1 MPTIARPAGISGS
14 RWFLPLAAAAVYLLI
29 RAVGFAVLYW
39 YAAAHDSSVSA
50 ALTKWDG
57 HWFLGIADHGY
68 RGVPLDLVDAF
79 GRRTDATAFAFFP
92 GYPSLVAGVA
102 LLPWVSVFGAAL
114 GVNVAS
120 GTVAAVGLGRLGST
134 ITGSPRVGLLLVV
147 LFAAAPMG
155 VVLSMT
161 YSEALFCALGVW
173 ALNGALEQRW
183 MLAGVCTAFA
193 GLVRPTAAALVLA
206 VVLAAVVALVR
217 RRGGFRPWVAVLL
230 APLGLL
236 GYLGWVGWQ
245 TGSLF
250 GWFTLQS
257 TGWNSGFDG
266 GAASWRYL
274 VHQVVAPGQ
283 LMEAASVLIV
293 LAALALAVL
302 SLVVRGATVR
312 LPWPVLVYGIAVLVM
327 AVASNGLMPSKPRL
341 LLPAIVLAL
350 PLAIGLAK
358 RRAGTQVAVALVLL
372 VASAWFGAYAVV
384 VYPYAI

>member
-1 MPTIARPAGISGS
+1 VPTIARPAGIAGS

-68 RGVPLDLVDAF
+68 HGVPLDLVDAF

-92 GYPSLVAGVA
+92 GYPFLVAGVA
-102 LLPWVSVFGAAL
+102 WLPWASVFGAAL
-114 GVNVAS
+114 GVNVVS

-134 ITGSPRVGLLLVV
+134 ITGSPRVGLLLVL

-173 ALNGALEQRW
+173 ALNGVLEQRW

-217 RRGGFRPWVAVLL
+217 RRGGWRPWVAALL

-245 TGSLF
+245 THSLF

-266 GAASWRYL
+266 GVASWRYL
-274 VHQVVAPGQ
+274 VHEIGAPGQ
-283 LMEAASVLIV
+283 LMEVASVLIV
-293 LAALALAVL
+293 LAGVGLVALGVAARV
-302 SLVVRGATVR
+302 
-312 LPWPVLVYGIAVLVM
+312 PWPVLLYGVGVTII

-358 RRAGTQVAVALVLL
+358 RRAGTQVAVTLVLV

>member
-1 MPTIARPAGISGS
+1 VPTIARPAGIAGS

-102 LLPWVSVFGAAL
+102 WLPWVSVFGAAL
-114 GVNVAS
+114 GVNVVS
-120 GTVAAVGLGRLGST
+120 GTVAAIGLGRLGST
-134 ITGSPRVGLLLVV
+134 ITGSPRVGLLLVA

-161 YSEALFCALGVW
+161 YSEALFCALGFW
-173 ALNGALEQRW
+173 ALNGVLEQRW

-206 VVLAAVVALVR
+206 VVLAAVVAMVR
-217 RRGGFRPWVAVLL
+217 RRGGLRPWVAALL

-236 GYLGWVGWQ
+236 GYLSWVGWQ
-245 TGSLF
+245 THSLF

-266 GAASWRYL
+266 GVASWRYL
-274 VHQVVAPGQ
+274 VHEIGAPGQ
-283 LMEAASVLIV
+283 LMEVASVLIV
-293 LAALALAVL
+293 LAGVGLVALGVAA
-302 SLVVRGATVR
+302 RI
-312 LPWPVLVYGIAVLVM
+312 PWPVLFYGVGVTIM

-341 LLPAIVLAL
+341 LLPAVVLAL
-350 PLAIGLAK
+350 PVAVGLAK
-358 RRAGTQVAVALVLL
+358 RRWVTQLAVVLGVV
-372 VASAWFGAYAVV
+372 VASAWLGAYALV

>member
-1 MPTIARPAGISGS
+1 MPTIVRPAGIAGS
-14 RWFLPLAAAAVYLLI
+14 RWFLPLAAAAVYVLI

-57 HWFLGIADHGY
+57 HWFLGIADYGY

-92 GYPSLVAGVA
+92 GYPSLVAAVA
-102 LLPWVSVFGAAL
+102 WLPRVSVFGAAL
-114 GVNVAS
+114 GVNVVS
-120 GTVAAVGLGRLGST
+120 GTVAAVGLGRLGRI
-134 ITGSPRVGLLLVV
+134 ITGSSRIGLLLVV

-161 YSEALFCALGVW
+161 YSEALFCALSVW
-173 ALNGALEQRW
+173 ALNGVLEQRW
-183 MLAGVCTAFA
+183 MLAGVCAAFA
-193 GLVRPTAAALVLA
+193 GLVRPTAAALALA
-206 VVLAAVVALVR
+206 VVLAAVVAIVR
-217 RRGGFRPWVAVLL
+217 RCGGWRPWVAALL

-245 TGSLF
+245 THSLF

-257 TGWNSGFDG
+257 TGWNSAFDG
-266 GAASWRYL
+266 GVASWRYL
-274 VHQVVAPGQ
+274 VHEIGAPGR
-283 LMEAASVLIV
+283 LMEVASVLIV
-293 LAALALAVL
+293 LAGVGLVALGVAA
-302 SLVVRGATVR
+302 RM
-312 LPWPVLVYGIAVLVM
+312 PWPVLLYGVGVTIM

-341 LLPAIVLAL
+341 LLPAVVLAL
-350 PLAIGLAK
+350 PIAVGLAK
-358 RRAGTQVAVALVLL
+358 RRGVTQLAVVLGVV
-372 VASAWFGAYAVV
+372 VASAWLGAYALV

>member
-1 MPTIARPAGISGS
+1 VPTIARPAGIAGS

-57 HWFLGIADHGY
+57 HWFLRIADHGY
-68 RGVPLDLVDAF
+68 HGVPLDLVDAF

-102 LLPWVSVFGAAL
+102 WLPWVSVFGAAL
-114 GVNVAS
+114 GVNVVS

-173 ALNGALEQRW
+173 ALNGVLEQRW

-193 GLVRPTAAALVLA
+193 GLVRPTAAALALA

-217 RRGGFRPWVAVLL
+217 RRGGWRPWVAALL

-236 GYLGWVGWQ
+236 GYLSWVGWQ
-245 TGSLF
+245 THSLF

-266 GAASWRYL
+266 GVASWRYL
-274 VHQVVAPGQ
+274 VHEIGAPGQ
-283 LMEAASVLIV
+283 LMEVASVLIV
-293 LAALALAVL
+293 LAGVGLVALGVAA
-302 SLVVRGATVR
+302 RM
-312 LPWPVLVYGIAVLVM
+312 PWPVLLYGLGVTIM

-358 RRAGTQVAVALVLL
+358 RRAGTQVAVALVLV

>member
-102 LLPWVSVFGAAL
+102 WLPWVSVFGAAL
-114 GVNVAS
+114 GVNVVS

-217 RRGGFRPWVAVLL
+217 RRGGWRPWVAALL

-236 GYLGWVGWQ
+236 GYLSWVGWQ
-245 TGSLF
+245 THSLF

-266 GAASWRYL
+266 GVASWRYL
-274 VHQVVAPGQ
+274 VHEIGAPGQ
-283 LMEAASVLIV
+283 LMEVASVLIV
-293 LAALALAVL
+293 LAGVGLVALGVAA
-302 SLVVRGATVR
+302 RM
-312 LPWPVLVYGIAVLVM
+312 PWPVLLYGLGVTIM

-358 RRAGTQVAVALVLL
+358 RRAGTQVAVALVLV

>member
-102 LLPWVSVFGAAL
+102 WLPWVSVFGAAL
-114 GVNVAS
+114 SVNVAS

-173 ALNGALEQRW
+173 VLNGVLEQRW

-206 VVLAAVVALVR
+206 VVLAAVVAMVR
-217 RRGGFRPWVAVLL
+217 RRGGWRPWVAALL

-236 GYLGWVGWQ
+236 GYLSWVGWQ
-245 TGSLF
+245 THSLF

-266 GAASWRYL
+266 GVASWRYL
-274 VHQVVAPGQ
+274 VHEIGAPGR
-283 LMEAASVLIV
+283 LMEVASVLIV
-293 LAALALAVL
+293 LAGVGLVALGVAA
-302 SLVVRGATVR
+302 RM
-312 LPWPVLVYGIAVLVM
+312 PWPVLLYGVGVTIMV
-327 AVASNGLMPSKPRL
+327 VASNGLMPSKPRL
-341 LLPAIVLAL
+341 LLPAVVLAL
-350 PLAIGLAK
+350 PVAVGLAK
-358 RRAGTQVAVALVLL
+358 RRWVTQLAVVLGVV
-372 VASAWFGAYAVV
+372 VASAWLGAYALV

>member
-1 MPTIARPAGISGS
+1 VPTIARPAGIAGS

-68 RGVPLDLVDAF
+68 HGVPLDLVDAF
-79 GRRTDATAFAFFP
+79 GRRTDATVFAFFP

-102 LLPWVSVFGAAL
+102 WLPWVSVFGAAL
-114 GVNVAS
+114 GVNVVS

-161 YSEALFCALGVW
+161 YSEALFCALGVH
-173 ALNGALEQRW
+173 ALNGVLEQRW

-193 GLVRPTAAALVLA
+193 GLVRPTAAALALA
-206 VVLAAVVALVR
+206 VVLAAVVAMVQT
-217 RRGGFRPWVAVLL
+217 RGGWRPWVAALL

-236 GYLGWVGWQ
+236 GYLSWVGWQ
-245 TGSLF
+245 THSLF

-266 GAASWRYL
+266 GVASWRYL
-274 VHQVVAPGQ
+274 VHEIGAPGQ
-283 LMEAASVLIV
+283 LMEVASVLIV
-293 LAALALAVL
+293 LAGVGLVALGVAA
-302 SLVVRGATVR
+302 RM
-312 LPWPVLVYGIAVLVM
+312 PWPVLLYGLGVTIM

-358 RRAGTQVAVALVLL
+358 RRAGTQVAVALVLV

>member
-1 MPTIARPAGISGS
+1 MPTIARPAGIAGS

-114 GVNVAS
+114 GVNVVS

-161 YSEALFCALGVW
+161 YSEALFCALGFW
-173 ALNGALEQRW
+173 ALNGVLEQRW

-206 VVLAAVVALVR
+206 VVLAAVVAMVR
-217 RRGGFRPWVAVLL
+217 RRGGLRPWVAALL

-236 GYLGWVGWQ
+236 GYLSWVGWQ
-245 TGSLF
+245 THSLF

-266 GAASWRYL
+266 GVASWRYL
-274 VHQVVAPGQ
+274 VHEIGAPGQ
-283 LMEAASVLIV
+283 LMEVASVLIV
-293 LAALALAVL
+293 LAGVG
-302 SLVVRGATVR
+302 LVTLGVAARI
-312 LPWPVLVYGIAVLVM
+312 PWPVLFYGVGVTIM

-341 LLPAIVLAL
+341 LLPAVVLAL
-350 PLAIGLAK
+350 PVAVGLAK
-358 RRAGTQVAVALVLL
+358 RRWVTQLAVVLGVV
-372 VASAWFGAYAVV
+372 VASAWLGAYALV

>member
-1 MPTIARPAGISGS
+1 VPTIARPAGIAGS
-14 RWFLPLAAAAVYLLI
+14 RWFLPLAAAAVYPLI

-114 GVNVAS
+114 GVNVVS

-173 ALNGALEQRW
+173 ALNGVLEQRW

-206 VVLAAVVALVR
+206 VVLAAVVAMVR
-217 RRGGFRPWVAVLL
+217 RRGGWRPWVAALL

-236 GYLGWVGWQ
+236 GYLSWVGWQ
-245 TGSLF
+245 THSLF

-266 GAASWRYL
+266 GVASWRYL
-274 VHQVVAPGQ
+274 VHEIGAPGQ
-283 LMEAASVLIV
+283 LMEVASVLIV
-293 LAALALAVL
+293 LAGVGLVALGVAA
-302 SLVVRGATVR
+302 RI
-312 LPWPVLVYGIAVLVM
+312 PWPVLFYGVGVTIM

-341 LLPAIVLAL
+341 LLPAVVLAL
-350 PLAIGLAK
+350 PVAVGLAK
-358 RRAGTQVAVALVLL
+358 RRWVTQLAVVLGVV
-372 VASAWFGAYAVV
+372 VASAWLGAYALV

>member
-1 MPTIARPAGISGS
+1 VPTIARPAGIAGS

-29 RAVGFAVLYW
+29 RAVGFAVLYR
-39 YAAAHDSSVSA
+39 YAAAHDSSASA

-102 LLPWVSVFGAAL
+102 WLPWVSVFGAAL
-114 GVNVAS
+114 GVNVVS
-120 GTVAAVGLGRLGST
+120 GTVAAIGLGRLGST
-134 ITGSPRVGLLLVV
+134 ITGSPRVGLLLVA

-161 YSEALFCALGVW
+161 YSEALFCALGFW
-173 ALNGALEQRW
+173 ALNGVLEQRW

-206 VVLAAVVALVR
+206 VVLAAVVAMVR
-217 RRGGFRPWVAVLL
+217 RRGGLRPWVAALL

-236 GYLGWVGWQ
+236 GYLSWVGWQ
-245 TGSLF
+245 THSLF

-266 GAASWRYL
+266 GVASWRYL
-274 VHQVVAPGQ
+274 VHEIGAPGQ
-283 LMEAASVLIV
+283 LMEVASVLIV
-293 LAALALAVL
+293 LAGVG
-302 SLVVRGATVR
+302 LVTLGVAARI
-312 LPWPVLVYGIAVLVM
+312 PWPVLFYGVGVTIM

-341 LLPAIVLAL
+341 LLPAVVLAL
-350 PLAIGLAK
+350 PVAVGLAK
-358 RRAGTQVAVALVLL
+358 RRWVTQLAVVLGVV
-372 VASAWFGAYAVV
+372 VASAWLGAYALV

>member
-1 MPTIARPAGISGS
+1 VPTIARPAGIAGS
-14 RWFLPLAAAAVYLLI
+14 RRFLPLAAVAVYLLI

-39 YAAAHDSSVSA
+39 YAAAHDSSVSV

-114 GVNVAS
+114 GVNVVS

-173 ALNGALEQRW
+173 ALNGVLGQRW

-206 VVLAAVVALVR
+206 VVLAAVVAMVR
-217 RRGGFRPWVAVLL
+217 RRGGWRPWVAALL

-236 GYLGWVGWQ
+236 GYLSWVGWQ
-245 TGSLF
+245 THSLF

-266 GAASWRYL
+266 GVASWRYL
-274 VHQVVAPGQ
+274 VHEIGAPGQ
-283 LMEAASVLIV
+283 LMEVASVLIV
-293 LAALALAVL
+293 LAGVGLVALGVAA
-302 SLVVRGATVR
+302 RM
-312 LPWPVLVYGIAVLVM
+312 PWPVLFYGVGVTIM

-341 LLPAIVLAL
+341 LLPAVVLAL
-350 PLAIGLAK
+350 PVAVGLAK
-358 RRAGTQVAVALVLL
+358 RRWVTQLAVVLGVV
-372 VASAWFGAYAVV
+372 VASAWLGAYALV

>member
-1 MPTIARPAGISGS
+1 VPTIARPAGIAGS

-102 LLPWVSVFGAAL
+102 WLPWVSVFGAAL

-173 ALNGALEQRW
+173 ALNGVLEQRW

-206 VVLAAVVALVR
+206 VVLAAVVAMVR
-217 RRGGFRPWVAVLL
+217 RRGGLRPWVAALL

-236 GYLGWVGWQ
+236 GYLSWVGWQ
-245 TGSLF
+245 THSLF

-266 GAASWRYL
+266 GVASWRYL
-274 VHQVVAPGQ
+274 VHEIGAPGQ
-283 LMEAASVLIV
+283 LMEVASVLIV
-293 LAALALAVL
+293 LAGVG
-302 SLVVRGATVR
+302 LVTLGVAARI
-312 LPWPVLVYGIAVLVM
+312 PWPVLFYGVGVTIM

-341 LLPAIVLAL
+341 LLPAVVLAL
-350 PLAIGLAK
+350 PVAVGLAK
-358 RRAGTQVAVALVLL
+358 RRWVTQLAVVLGVV
-372 VASAWFGAYAVV
+372 VASAWLGAYALV

>member
-1 MPTIARPAGISGS
+1 VPTIARPAGIAGS
-14 RWFLPLAAAAVYLLI
+14 RRFLPLAAAAVYLLI
-29 RAVGFAVLYW
+29 RAVGVAVLYW

-92 GYPSLVAGVA
+92 GYPSLVAGIA
-102 LLPWVSVFGAAL
+102 WLPWVSVFGAAL
-114 GVNVAS
+114 GVNVVS

-173 ALNGALEQRW
+173 ALNGVLEQRW

-206 VVLAAVVALVR
+206 VVLAAVVAMVR
-217 RRGGFRPWVAVLL
+217 RRGGWRPCVAALL

-236 GYLGWVGWQ
+236 GYLSWVGWQ
-245 TGSLF
+245 THSLF

-266 GAASWRYL
+266 GVASWRYL
-274 VHQVVAPGQ
+274 VHEIGAPAQ
-283 LMEAASVLIV
+283 LMEVASVLIV
-293 LAALALAVL
+293 LAGVGLVALGVAA
-302 SLVVRGATVR
+302 RI
-312 LPWPVLVYGIAVLVM
+312 PWPVLLYGVGVTIM

-341 LLPAIVLAL
+341 LLPAVVLAL
-350 PLAIGLAK
+350 PVAVGLAK
-358 RRAGTQVAVALVLL
+358 RRWVTQLAVVLGVV
-372 VASAWFGAYAVV
+372 VASAWLDAYALV

>member
-1 MPTIARPAGISGS
+1 MPTIARPAGIAGS

-68 RGVPLDLVDAF
+68 HGVPLDLVDAF

-102 LLPWVSVFGAAL
+102 WLPWVSVFGAAL
-114 GVNVAS
+114 GVNVVS

-134 ITGSPRVGLLLVV
+134 ITGSARVGLLLVV

-206 VVLAAVVALVR
+206 VVLAAVVAMVR
-217 RRGGFRPWVAVLL
+217 RRGGLRPWVAALL

-236 GYLGWVGWQ
+236 GYLSWVGWQ
-245 TGSLF
+245 THSLF

-266 GAASWRYL
+266 GVASWRYL
-274 VHQVVAPGQ
+274 VHEIGAPGQ
-283 LMEAASVLIV
+283 LMEVASVLIV
-293 LAALALAVL
+293 LAGVGLVALGVAA
-302 SLVVRGATVR
+302 RM
-312 LPWPVLVYGIAVLVM
+312 PWPVLLYGVGVTIM

-341 LLPAIVLAL
+341 LLPAVVLAL
-350 PLAIGLAK
+350 PVAVGLAK
-358 RRAGTQVAVALVLL
+358 RRWVTQLAVVLGVV
-372 VASAWFGAYAVV
+372 VASAWLGAYALV

>member
-1 MPTIARPAGISGS
+1 MPTIARPAGIAGS

-68 RGVPLDLVDAF
+68 HGVPLDLVDAF

-102 LLPWVSVFGAAL
+102 WLPWVSVFGAAL
-114 GVNVAS
+114 GVNVVS

-134 ITGSPRVGLLLVV
+134 ITGSARVGLLLVV

-173 ALNGALEQRW
+173 ALNGVLEQRW

-236 GYLGWVGWQ
+236 GYLSWVGWQ
-245 TGSLF
+245 THSLF

-257 TGWNSGFDG
+257 TGWKSGFDG

-274 VHQVVAPGQ
+274 VHEIGAPGQ
-283 LMEAASVLIV
+283 LMEVASVLIV
-293 LAALALAVL
+293 LAGVGLVALGVAA
-302 SLVVRGATVR
+302 RM
-312 LPWPVLVYGIAVLVM
+312 PWPVLLYGVGVTII

-358 RRAGTQVAVALVLL
+358 RRAGTQVAVTLVLV

>member
-1 MPTIARPAGISGS
+1 MPTIARPAGIAGS

-57 HWFLGIADHGY
+57 HWFLRIADHGY
-68 RGVPLDLVDAF
+68 HGVPLDLVDAF

-92 GYPSLVAGVA
+92 GYPSLVAGIA
-102 LLPWVSVFGAAL
+102 WLPWVSVFGAAL

-173 ALNGALEQRW
+173 ALNGVLEQRW

-206 VVLAAVVALVR
+206 VVLAAVVAMVR
-217 RRGGFRPWVAVLL
+217 RRGGLRPWVAALL

-236 GYLGWVGWQ
+236 GYLSWVGWQ
-245 TGSLF
+245 THSLF

-266 GAASWRYL
+266 GVASWRYL
-274 VHQVVAPGQ
+274 VHEIGAPGQ
-283 LMEAASVLIV
+283 LMEVASVLIV
-293 LAALALAVL
+293 LAGVG
-302 SLVVRGATVR
+302 LVTLGVAARI
-312 LPWPVLVYGIAVLVM
+312 PWPVLFYGVGVTIM

-341 LLPAIVLAL
+341 LLPAVVLAL
-350 PLAIGLAK
+350 PVAVGLAK
-358 RRAGTQVAVALVLL
+358 RRWVTQLAVVLGVV
-372 VASAWFGAYAVV
+372 VASAWLGAYALV

>member
-1 MPTIARPAGISGS
+1 VPTIARPAGIGGS
-14 RWFLPLAAAAVYLLI
+14 RRFLPLAAAAVYLLI

-102 LLPWVSVFGAAL
+102 WLPWVSVFGAAL
-114 GVNVAS
+114 GVNVVS

-173 ALNGALEQRW
+173 ALNGVLEQRW

-206 VVLAAVVALVR
+206 VVLAAVVAMVR
-217 RRGGFRPWVAVLL
+217 RRGGWRPWVAALL

-236 GYLGWVGWQ
+236 GYLSWVGWQ
-245 TGSLF
+245 THSLF

-266 GAASWRYL
+266 GVASWRYL
-274 VHQVVAPGQ
+274 VHEIGAPGQ
-283 LMEAASVLIV
+283 LMEVASVLIV
-293 LAALALAVL
+293 LAGVGLVALGVAA
-302 SLVVRGATVR
+302 RI
-312 LPWPVLVYGIAVLVM
+312 PWPVLFYGVGVTIM

-341 LLPAIVLAL
+341 LLPAVVLAL
-350 PLAIGLAK
+350 PVAVGLAK
-358 RRAGTQVAVALVLL
+358 RRWVTQLAVVLGVV
-372 VASAWFGAYAVV
+372 VASAWLGAYALV

>member
-1 MPTIARPAGISGS
+1 MPTIARPAGIAGS

-114 GVNVAS
+114 GVNVVS
-120 GTVAAVGLGRLGST
+120 GTVAAIGLGRLGST
-134 ITGSPRVGLLLVV
+134 ITGSPRVGLLLVA

-161 YSEALFCALGVW
+161 YSEALFCALGFW
-173 ALNGALEQRW
+173 ALNGVLEQRW

-206 VVLAAVVALVR
+206 VVLAAVVAMVR
-217 RRGGFRPWVAVLL
+217 RRGGLRPWVAALL

-236 GYLGWVGWQ
+236 GYLSWVGWQ
-245 TGSLF
+245 THSLF

-266 GAASWRYL
+266 GVASWRYL
-274 VHQVVAPGQ
+274 VREIGAPGQ
-283 LMEAASVLIV
+283 LMEVASVLIV
-293 LAALALAVL
+293 LAGVG
-302 SLVVRGATVR
+302 LVTLGVAARI
-312 LPWPVLVYGIAVLVM
+312 PWPVLFYGVGVTIM

-341 LLPAIVLAL
+341 LLPAVVLAL
-350 PLAIGLAK
+350 PVAVGLAK
-358 RRAGTQVAVALVLL
+358 RRWVTQLAVVLGVV
-372 VASAWFGAYAVV
+372 VASAWLGAYALV

>member
-1 MPTIARPAGISGS
+1 MPTIARPAGIAGS

-102 LLPWVSVFGAAL
+102 WLPWVSVFGAAL
-114 GVNVAS
+114 GVNVVS
-120 GTVAAVGLGRLGST
+120 GTVAAIGLGRLGST
-134 ITGSPRVGLLLVV
+134 ITGSPRVGLLLVA

-161 YSEALFCALGVW
+161 YSEALFCALGFW
-173 ALNGALEQRW
+173 ALNGVLEQRW

-206 VVLAAVVALVR
+206 VVLAAVVAMVR
-217 RRGGFRPWVAVLL
+217 RRGGLRPWVAALL

-236 GYLGWVGWQ
+236 GYLSWVGWQ
-245 TGSLF
+245 THSLF

-266 GAASWRYL
+266 GVASWRYL
-274 VHQVVAPGQ
+274 VHEIGAPGQ
-283 LMEAASVLIV
+283 LMEVASVLIV
-293 LAALALAVL
+293 LAGVGLVALGVAA
-302 SLVVRGATVR
+302 RI
-312 LPWPVLVYGIAVLVM
+312 PWPVLFYGVGVTIM

-341 LLPAIVLAL
+341 LLPAVVLAL
-350 PLAIGLAK
+350 PVAVGLAK
-358 RRAGTQVAVALVLL
+358 RRWVTQLAVVLGVV
-372 VASAWFGAYAVV
+372 VASAWLGAYALV

>member
-1 MPTIARPAGISGS
+1 MPTIARPAGIAGS

-39 YAAAHDSSVSA
+39 YVAAHDSSVSA

-68 RGVPLDLVDAF
+68 HGVPLDLVDAF

-102 LLPWVSVFGAAL
+102 WLPWISVFGAAL
-114 GVNVAS
+114 GVNVVS
-120 GTVAAVGLGRLGST
+120 GTVAAVGLARLGST
-134 ITGSPRVGLLLVV
+134 ITGSARVGLLLVV
-147 LFAAAPMG
+147 LFAAAPMS

-173 ALNGALEQRW
+173 ALNGVLEQRW

-217 RRGGFRPWVAVLL
+217 RRGGWRPWVAALL

-245 TGSLF
+245 THSLF

-266 GAASWRYL
+266 GVASWRYL
-274 VHQVVAPGQ
+274 VHEIGAPGQ
-283 LMEAASVLIV
+283 LMEVASVLIV
-293 LAALALAVL
+293 LAGVGLVALGVAA
-302 SLVVRGATVR
+302 RM
-312 LPWPVLVYGIAVLVM
+312 PWPVLLYGVGVTII

>member
-1 MPTIARPAGISGS
+1 VPTIARPAGISGS

-102 LLPWVSVFGAAL
+102 WLPWVSVFGAAL

-173 ALNGALEQRW
+173 ALNGVLEQRW

-206 VVLAAVVALVR
+206 VVLAAVVAMVR
-217 RRGGFRPWVAVLL
+217 RRGGLRPWVAALL

-236 GYLGWVGWQ
+236 GYLSWVGWQ
-245 TGSLF
+245 THSLF

-266 GAASWRYL
+266 GVASWRYL
-274 VHQVVAPGQ
+274 VHEIGAPGQ
-283 LMEAASVLIV
+283 LMEVASVLIV
-293 LAALALAVL
+293 LAGVGLVALGVAA
-302 SLVVRGATVR
+302 RM
-312 LPWPVLVYGIAVLVM
+312 PWPVLLYGVGVTIM

-341 LLPAIVLAL
+341 LLPAVVLAL
-350 PLAIGLAK
+350 PVAVGLAK
-358 RRAGTQVAVALVLL
+358 RRWVTQLAVVLGVV
-372 VASAWFGAYAVV
+372 VASAWLGAYALV

>member
-1 MPTIARPAGISGS
+1 MPTIARPAGIAGS

-68 RGVPLDLVDAF
+68 HGVPLDLVDAF
-79 GRRTDATAFAFFP
+79 GRRTDATVFAFFP

-102 LLPWVSVFGAAL
+102 WLPWVSVFGAAL
-114 GVNVAS
+114 GVNVVS

-161 YSEALFCALGVW
+161 YSEALFCALGVH
-173 ALNGALEQRW
+173 ALNGVLEQRW

-193 GLVRPTAAALVLA
+193 GLVRPTAAALALA
-206 VVLAAVVALVR
+206 VVLAAVVAMVQT
-217 RRGGFRPWVAVLL
+217 RGGWRPWVAALL

-236 GYLGWVGWQ
+236 GYLSWVGWQ
-245 TGSLF
+245 THSLF

-266 GAASWRYL
+266 GVASWRYL
-274 VHQVVAPGQ
+274 VHEIGAPGQ
-283 LMEAASVLIV
+283 LMEVASVLIV
-293 LAALALAVL
+293 LAGVGLVALGVAA
-302 SLVVRGATVR
+302 RM
-312 LPWPVLVYGIAVLVM
+312 PWPVLLYGLGVTIM

-358 RRAGTQVAVALVLL
+358 RRAGTQVAVALVLV

>member
-1 MPTIARPAGISGS
+1 VPTIARPAGIAGS

-173 ALNGALEQRW
+173 ALNGVLEQRW

-206 VVLAAVVALVR
+206 VVLAAVVAMVR
-217 RRGGFRPWVAVLL
+217 RRGGLRPWVAALL

-236 GYLGWVGWQ
+236 GYLSWVGWQ
-245 TGSLF
+245 THSLF

-266 GAASWRYL
+266 GVASWRYL
-274 VHQVVAPGQ
+274 VHEIGAPGQ
-283 LMEAASVLIV
+283 LMEVASVLIV
-293 LAALALAVL
+293 LAGVG
-302 SLVVRGATVR
+302 LVTLGVAARI
-312 LPWPVLVYGIAVLVM
+312 PWPVLFYGVGVTIM

-341 LLPAIVLAL
+341 LLPAVVLAL
-350 PLAIGLAK
+350 PVAVGLAK
-358 RRAGTQVAVALVLL
+358 RRWVTQLAVVLGVV
-372 VASAWFGAYAVV
+372 VASAWLGAYALV

>member
-1 MPTIARPAGISGS
+1 VPTIARPAGIAGS

-68 RGVPLDLVDAF
+68 HGVPLDLVDAF

-102 LLPWVSVFGAAL
+102 WLPWVSVFGAAL
-114 GVNVAS
+114 GVNVVS

-134 ITGSPRVGLLLVV
+134 ITGSARVGLLLVV

-173 ALNGALEQRW
+173 ALNGVLEQRW

-236 GYLGWVGWQ
+236 GYLSWVGWQ
-245 TGSLF
+245 THSLF

-257 TGWNSGFDG
+257 TGWKSGFDG

-274 VHQVVAPGQ
+274 VHEIGAPGQ
-283 LMEAASVLIV
+283 LMEVASVLIV
-293 LAALALAVL
+293 LAGVGLVALGVAA
-302 SLVVRGATVR
+302 RM
-312 LPWPVLVYGIAVLVM
+312 PWPVLLYGVGVTII

-358 RRAGTQVAVALVLL
+358 RRAGTQVAVTLVLV

>member
-1 MPTIARPAGISGS
+1 VPTIARPAGIAGS

-114 GVNVAS
+114 GVNVVS
-120 GTVAAVGLGRLGST
+120 GTVAAIGLGRLGST
-134 ITGSPRVGLLLVV
+134 ITGSPRVGLLLVA

-161 YSEALFCALGVW
+161 YSEALFCALGFW
-173 ALNGALEQRW
+173 ALNGVLEQRW

-206 VVLAAVVALVR
+206 VVLAAVVAMVR
-217 RRGGFRPWVAVLL
+217 RRGGLRPWVAALL

-236 GYLGWVGWQ
+236 GYLSWVGWQ
-245 TGSLF
+245 THSLF

-266 GAASWRYL
+266 GVASWRYL
-274 VHQVVAPGQ
+274 VHEIGAPGQ
-283 LMEAASVLIV
+283 LMEVASVLIV
-293 LAALALAVL
+293 LAGVG
-302 SLVVRGATVR
+302 LVTLGVAARI
-312 LPWPVLVYGIAVLVM
+312 PWPVLFYGVGVTIM

-341 LLPAIVLAL
+341 LLPAVVLAL
-350 PLAIGLAK
+350 PVAVGLAK
-358 RRAGTQVAVALVLL
+358 RRWVTQLAVVLGVV
-372 VASAWFGAYAVV
+372 VASAWLGAYALV

>member
-1 MPTIARPAGISGS
+1 VPTIARPAGIAGS
-14 RWFLPLAAAAVYLLI
+14 RRFLPLAAAAVYLLI

-102 LLPWVSVFGAAL
+102 WLPWVSVFGAAL

-173 ALNGALEQRW
+173 ALNGVLEQRW

-206 VVLAAVVALVR
+206 VVLAAVVAMVR
-217 RRGGFRPWVAVLL
+217 RRGGLRPWVAALL

-236 GYLGWVGWQ
+236 GYLSWVGWQ
-245 TGSLF
+245 THSLF

-266 GAASWRYL
+266 GVASWRYL
-274 VHQVVAPGQ
+274 VHEIGAPGQ
-283 LMEAASVLIV
+283 LMEVASVLIV
-293 LAALALAVL
+293 LAGVGLVALGVAA
-302 SLVVRGATVR
+302 RM
-312 LPWPVLVYGIAVLVM
+312 PWPVLLYGVGVTIM

-341 LLPAIVLAL
+341 LLPAVVLAL
-350 PLAIGLAK
+350 PVAVGLAK
-358 RRAGTQVAVALVLL
+358 RRWVTQLAVVLGVV
-372 VASAWFGAYAVV
+372 VASAWLGAYALV